1 MGVTGGNH
9 AEIGVTVL
17 IEFLI
22 RIIAGRAV
30 LGVPTAAATA
40 NPDLFDIFGINL
52 RFYPIN
58 LTIHIIFAFACA
70 QLFLLDHIFRVLILV
85 FHIENFLIQSLKLL
99 LLHFNGL
106 HPFNSITLHYFE
118 LIFP

>member
-9 AEIGVTVL
+9 AEIRVTVL

-22 RIIAGRAV
+22 RMIAGRAV
-30 LGVPTAAATA
+30 LGVPTAAATS

-58 LTIHIIFAFACA
+58 LTIHIIFALACS
-70 QLFLLDHIFRVLILV
+70 QLFLLNHIFRVLILII
-85 FHIENFLIQSLKLL
+85 HIENFLIQSLKLL
-99 LLHFNGL
+99 LLHFNSL
-106 HPFNSITLHYFE
+106 HPFNSITLHYLE